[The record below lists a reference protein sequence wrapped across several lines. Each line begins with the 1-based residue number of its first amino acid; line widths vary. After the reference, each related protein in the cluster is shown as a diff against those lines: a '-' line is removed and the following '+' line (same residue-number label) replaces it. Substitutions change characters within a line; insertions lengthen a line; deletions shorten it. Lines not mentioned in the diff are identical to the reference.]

1 MRGILYGPP
10 NPLLLG
16 EKPHRNRGLA
26 GVSVAEGEHGP
37 SAPRRPAAPPQRG
50 LRSGLAP
57 FFWRAQCVGWS
68 LFAIADLVDRQ
79 LTYHDPLA
87 ALALTVLSTGLLVLL
102 SLGLH
107 SLYRRPRFTDGLTPR
122 TLVRVGLLSAG
133 AALCLVSVLSLARLA
148 TGWAIPAWQPLEE
161 FLIPLTHY
169 TLVFLGWSLAYLWLR
184 SELEGRM
191 QAERAARAE
200 AEALRAELQQLRL
213 QLDPHFLFNALNGV
227 AEELHESPQTALAML
242 GELSVYLRHSLAGID
257 HPLVTVAAE
266 ATALAAFLRIQEARF
281 GPRLA
286 ATLSVAEDARE
297 RDIASFL
304 LQPLVENAIKH
315 GDRSQKLRILIAITT
330 PPGRLDVRVE
340 NTGRLML
347 AAEPM
352 REDVARG
359 TGVGLANLRRR
370 LALHYPDRHSF
381 TLAQGAPGADGPVV
395 QAHLVLEGDPCSGS

>member
-1 MRGILYGPP
+1 
-10 NPLLLG
+10 
-16 EKPHRNRGLA
+16 
-26 GVSVAEGEHGP
+26 
-37 SAPRRPAAPPQRG
+37 
-50 LRSGLAP
+50 
-57 FFWRAQCVGWS
+57 GWG

-87 ALALTVLSTGLLVLL
+87 ALVLTVLSTGLLVLL

-122 TLVRVGLLSAG
+122 TLARVGLLSVG
-133 AALCLVSVLSLARLA
+133 AAVSLVSVLSLARLA
-148 TGWAIPAWQPLEE
+148 TGWDIPAWQPLEE

-184 SELEGRM
+184 SELKGRL

-266 ATALAAFLRIQEARF
+266 ATALRAFLRIQEARF

-286 ATLSVAEDARE
+286 ATLSVAEDARD

-315 GDRSQKLRILIAITT
+315 GDRSSRLRILIAITT
-330 PPGRLDVRVE
+330 APGRLDVRVE
-340 NTGRLML
+340 NTGHLML

-352 REDVARG
+352 PDEVARG

-395 QAHLVLEGDPCSGS
+395 RAHLVLEGDPCSGS